1 MGPKITVD
9 SATLMNKGLELIEAH
24 HLFDVGFDRLEVVVH
39 PQSIVHAMVR
49 LCDGALLAHLGHP
62 DMRVPISWALTH
74 PERSEIPVPTLDFT
88 QPMTLEFESP
98 DTQAFRC
105 LVLAR
110 AAGEAGGLAPCTL
123 NAANE
128 VAVAAF
134 LEGRIGFLEIA
145 EVVERV
151 LDQTP
156 AEPLLELAQVHAA
169 DQAARRRARESL
181 EAVASTS

>member
-1 MGPKITVD
+1 
-9 SATLMNKGLELIEAH
+9 
-24 HLFDVGFDRLEVVVH
+24 
-39 PQSIVHAMVR
+39 
-49 LCDGALLAHLGHP
+49 
-62 DMRVPISWALTH
+62 
-74 PERSEIPVPTLDFT
+74 
-88 QPMTLEFESP
+88 
-98 DTQAFRC
+98 
-105 LVLAR
+105 VLAR